1 MNGTGVGGFFRRW
14 VPDSEEFLAHLQ
26 QPAIPPVRLDRFN
39 CGIDNAHIDVSLS
52 PRFVA
57 RARAL
62 VRGRLSYEIS
72 KSQGLHAIRPPGQ
85 SDTKAFLKSYREMCE
100 LALDRARKTSR
111 PEYIQL
117 LQLAAW
123 KFLLLEIRNQIDN
136 IRGELVERLS
146 LDPKRSSGQ
155 AMQLH
160 DRRVVL
166 ARGHDAMLN
175 RLTHQLFR
183 ELRKLETSE
192 IYKLRQSIIG
202 MAWPLPREVL
212 FNPLLLLP
220 GVESDE
226 QLMEAYPLLLTER
239 EGTDGFALCN
249 QMVTT
254 QFAAY
259 LPDWAKAPGEGG
271 DGEGARPPAGDRSG
285 EDSSF
290 GVTDRVDQG
299 GLPGYLEVERRL
311 AGCLQEEEF
320 GEPKYCWLDVPENLD
335 RLFFQT
341 SASGPGGPAESERHS
356 SAKAQEQTEEEKR
369 WAGFQQRQVQALLQS
384 CRRAGLWRPILAAYE
399 TPRVHKALLGKVP
412 PRDILRYLA
421 GTTTVAR
428 LQQRLRGLQFGEE
441 VPTLTKRLKGE
452 FKRIERLPK
461 LEQQGRVQRYFRD
474 FVRMRRDLKHALVAH
489 RAMDRIR
496 LVTGEEEIQLSR
508 ANGSLHEFGASSEN
522 APKRELIRNHVVI
535 KADLR
540 GSTEITASLVEKNL
554 NPASYFSLNFFGPI
568 NALIE
573 EFRARKVFV
582 EGDAIILTF
591 YEHEDV
597 SYRWLSVA
605 HACGLAR
612 KILEVIEAQNAQN
625 RRHQLPE
632 LEVGIGIAFSDGA
645 PMFLYDGEH
654 QIMIS
659 PAINRADRLS
669 SCAPELR
676 NSLLHEMRGG
686 RGVELVAAL
695 EGGSDGGEKLLRY
708 NVGGI
713 ELEAPAFFKLRLE
726 LALKQLQL
734 PGSDGEEPQNF
745 HVGRYP
751 DRNGNMHL
759 LAIRQAPIRIWIG
772 NDFSTVEQRGRRF
785 FEVVTDRGV
794 LAQLR
799 DRFDSMARE

>member
-1 MNGTGVGGFFRRW
+1 MNGAGFGGLLRRW
-14 VPDSEEFLAHLQ
+14 VPDTEEFLAHLQ
-26 QPAIPPVRLDRFN
+26 QPVIPPVRLDRFS
-39 CGIDNAHIDVSLS
+39 CGIDNAHIDVTLS
-52 PRFVA
+52 PLFVA
-57 RARAL
+57 RVRAL
-62 VRGRLSYEIS
+62 VSGRLSYEIS
-72 KSQGLHAIRPPGQ
+72 KSQGLHAIQPPDRR
-85 SDTKAFLKSYREMCE
+85 DTKAFLKAYREMCE

-117 LQLAAW
+117 LQFAAW
-123 KFLLLEIRNQIDN
+123 KFLLLEIRKQIDD
-136 IRGELVERLS
+136 IRGELIERLG
-146 LDPKRSSGQ
+146 LDPKHSSGQ

-160 DRRVVL
+160 HRRVVL
-166 ARGHDAMLN
+166 ARGRDTMLN
-175 RLTHQLFR
+175 NLTHQLFR

-192 IYKLRQSIIG
+192 MHKLRQSIIG

-249 QMVTT
+249 QMITT

-259 LPDWAKAPGEGG
+259 LPDWAKTPEGGGREGAGAAAGNGSGEAPGL
-271 DGEGARPPAGDRSG
+271 
-285 EDSSF
+285 

-311 AGCLQEEEF
+311 AGCLREEEF
-320 GEPKYCWLDVPENLD
+320 REPKYCWLDVPENLD

-341 SASGPGGPAESERHS
+341 GASSRVGPAESERHA
-356 SAKAQEQTEEEKR
+356 SAPAHADTPEEKR
-369 WAGFQQRQVQALLQS
+369 WAGFQQRQVLALLQS

-399 TPRVHKALLGKVP
+399 TQRVHKALLGKVP
-412 PRDILRYLA
+412 PRDILRYLG
-421 GTTTVAR
+421 GTITAAR
-428 LQQRLRGLQFGEE
+428 LQQRLRGLQLGEE
-441 VPTLTKRLKGE
+441 VPTLIKMLKIE
-452 FKRIERLPK
+452 FKRIDRLPK
-461 LEQQGRVQRYFRD
+461 LEQQGRVQRYLRD
-474 FVRMRRDLKHALVAH
+474 FVRMRRDLKYALVAH

-496 LVTGEEEIQLSR
+496 LVSGDEEIQLSR
-508 ANGSLHEFGASSEN
+508 ANRSLQEFGAAAES
-522 APKRELIRNHVVI
+522 APKRERIRNHVVI

-573 EFRARKVFV
+573 EFGARKVFV

-591 YEHEDV
+591 YEREDV

-612 KILEVIEAQNAQN
+612 KILGVIEAQNAQN

-645 PMFLYDGEH
+645 PMFLYDDEH

-669 SCAPELR
+669 SCAPQLR
-676 NSLLHEMRGG
+676 NSRLHELRGG
-686 RGVELVAAL
+686 NGVELVAAL
-695 EGGSDGGEKLLRY
+695 EGGADGGEKLLRY
-708 NVGGI
+708 NVGGV
-713 ELEAPAFFKLRLE
+713 ELEAPAFFKLKLE
-726 LALKQLQL
+726 LALKQMQL
-734 PGSDGEEPQNF
+734 SSGDGQEPQHL

-759 LAIRQAPIRIWIG
+759 LAIREAPIRIWIG

-785 FEVVTDRGV
+785 FEVVTDRAI

-799 DRFDSMARE
+799 ERFNEMARQ